1 MTAIENKFDT
11 RTAGR
16 NGLGYS
22 ETAGYCSTGARYNPV
37 PGIRRSFPD
46 TEKRFVTP
54 SGTGKHIKYGDRIF
68 ARVVMHGRTIVEFMI
83 ASVNDLTELFGELRR
98 HARGVRGL
106 ASLYVR
112 NVSRGWSFERPLM
125 LYNDSFSNSYG
136 YSASA
141 VTSGSPRSEERKMLF
156 PWETH

>member
-11 RTAGR
+11 RTAER

-22 ETAGYCSTGARYNPV
+22 ETAGYCSKGARYNPV

-54 SGTGKHIKYGDRIF
+54 SGTGRHIKYGDRIF
-68 ARVVMHGRTIVEFMI
+68 ARVVMRGRTIVEFMI

-125 LYNDSFSNSYG
+125 LYNDVSPRSYG
-136 YSASA
+136 YSAPA
-141 VTSGSPRSEERKMLF
+141 ATSRNDGRRMLF